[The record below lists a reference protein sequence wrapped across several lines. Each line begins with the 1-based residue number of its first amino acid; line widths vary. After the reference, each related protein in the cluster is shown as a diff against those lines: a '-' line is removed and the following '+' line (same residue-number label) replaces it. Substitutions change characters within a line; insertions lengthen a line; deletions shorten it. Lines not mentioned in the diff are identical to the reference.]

1 MAKRLNL
8 QHNLGP
14 VPATVLG
21 PKPGDF
27 PVGSIQSRAAARA
40 LLANH
45 AAEQAQD
52 RATELAGL
60 TPYARAMIE
69 DVDPEIVHTV
79 IGLSQQAE
87 ERAEMFGLRLETPEE
102 IRHLKKVAK
111 LAGEMTGM
119 TLSQNV

>member
-1 MAKRLNL
+1 MANRLKL

-27 PVGSIQSRAAARA
+27 PVGSMQSRAAARA

-52 RATELAGL
+52 RAIELAEL
-60 TPYARAMIE
+60 TPYVRAMVQGE
-69 DVDPEIVHTV
+69 DPEIVPTL
-79 IGLSQQAE
+79 IGLYQHAE
-87 ERAEMFGLRLETPEE
+87 ELARMLG
-102 IRHLKKVAK
+102 IRWRRQNRS
-111 LAGEMTGM
+111 GM
-119 TLSQNV
+119 PKRSQE